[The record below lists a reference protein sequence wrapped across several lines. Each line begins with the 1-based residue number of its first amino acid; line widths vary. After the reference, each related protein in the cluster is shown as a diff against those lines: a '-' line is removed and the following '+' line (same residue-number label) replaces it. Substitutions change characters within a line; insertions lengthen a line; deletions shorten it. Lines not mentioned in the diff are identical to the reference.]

1 MLLSSPCPSMQVLWA
16 PARAAA
22 RAPWRVPGRGCGMGR
37 RTRLASSS
45 SSFRPTSDTGRR
57 HRRSE
62 EYAAGGACRWRRQEG
77 AEASWRPETAAGGGR
92 RGGREDTKTVSECR
106 ALPEAR
112 GRPGSGQRGLSRRGA
127 RAWTNRRRTQTKRA
141 ASCGPDIF
149 APRPQRSINLS
160 PALPPRLPQTCQ
172 SAPSPPRHRPSLQLH
187 WLRGGCFGLSRPVV
201 GPKEPAPRTSSCGQ
215 PAQRNSSSASA
226 GC

>member
-1 MLLSSPCPSMQVLWA
+1 MPVHAGLVGSGEGGGAGAVAGPWPWLRHGPEDAPRFLFFLLQAHIGYRPPP
-16 PARAAA
+16 PAQRRVRRGRSVSVAAA
-22 RAPWRVPGRGCGMGR
+22 RGR
-37 RTRLASSS
+37 R
-45 SSFRPTSDTGRR
+45 GIV
-57 HRRSE
+57 
-62 EYAAGGACRWRRQEG
+62 AAGD
-77 AEASWRPETAAGGGR
+77 GGGR
-92 RGGREDTKTVSECR
+92 GKKGGREDTKTVSECR